1 MATGLSSPTVHIQYM
16 LWRIARNRKLWITPQ
31 QRRRQKIWA
40 YFFGYGIP
48 ILFVVIHYIA
58 QGHRYD
64 VIEDLGPAPTTYLTP
79 VAFALYYVW
88 DPLFCII
95 ALVFSILT
103 YITCRR
109 HQKEIANMFVSSK
122 KHNANQYY
130 RLLFL
135 SAVLVFIHFPLVFW
149 VVIANGVDYT
159 IFPWISWEDTH
170 SNYMRILYMTR
181 FMVEHREGMVAA
193 WSVSYW
199 AVGLTG
205 YLYFLCY
212 GTGSESLRRYKG
224 AALWILRRLGFKSKP
239 STSEQEVGV
248 DRSRKRWSIPLFAR
262 QQKETGLFSSMEQ
275 TGTTTLVPQEGPGDK
290 HSPELTGDLVEK
302 LPHNQDQ
309 DVTVFTSTSLVVT
322 RVEDE
327 DKDKELSSSGGE
339 KERDLEAQ
347 KEKPE
352 ATAEETEEV
361 GF

>member
-1 MATGLSSPTVHIQYM
+1 MTFENFSYMFPGYPIFCIISALLAIITIPAHYQSGNISIIAIGLWSIGGNIMAAANTIIWHGNLRNPNPIWGDICQAYFAVMATGLSSPTVHIQYM

-181 FMVEHREGMVAA
+181 FM
-193 WSVSYW
+193 
-199 AVGLTG
+199 
-205 YLYFLCY
+205 
-212 GTGSESLRRYKG
+212 
-224 AALWILRRLGFKSKP
+224 
-239 STSEQEVGV
+239 
-248 DRSRKRWSIPLFAR
+248 
-262 QQKETGLFSSMEQ
+262 
-275 TGTTTLVPQEGPGDK
+275 
-290 HSPELTGDLVEK
+290 
-302 LPHNQDQ
+302 
-309 DVTVFTSTSLVVT
+309 
-322 RVEDE
+322 
-327 DKDKELSSSGGE
+327 
-339 KERDLEAQ
+339 
-347 KEKPE
+347 
-352 ATAEETEEV
+352 
-361 GF
+361 